1 MSLDLPDIGFGTS
14 GAKGHECADAVWT
27 ALDAGYRLV
36 DTAQMY
42 DNEPAVG
49 AGIRLSEVAREDIV
63 LASKILPDN
72 LGYEDAKRSSEE
84 SLERLGVAESR
95 SDSSASQNASRSGDV
110 DAVDLLYVHW
120 PTGAYDPEESLR
132 ALQELHEEGVA
143 RNVGVS
149 NFTPELL
156 DEAREIL
163 DIDIAAHQVEC
174 HPLFPQDE
182 LRAYADE
189 HGHTLVG
196 YCPLGQGEIFDTP
209 ELREVAER
217 HDTTVA
223 AVCIAWAVEKGVVP
237 IPQSTDADHIRA
249 NREAT
254 DLELTEE
261 DVATIDGIEDEER
274 LIDPDAAAWNQ

>member
-1 MSLDLPDIGFGTS
+1 MSLDLPEIGFGTS
-14 GAKGHECADAVWT
+14 GATGDDCVESVRT
-27 ALDAGYRLV
+27 ALEAGYRFL

-49 AGIRLSEVAREDIV
+49 AGLRLADVDREDVV

-72 LGYEDAKRSSEE
+72 LGYEDAKRSSEA
-84 SLERLGVAESR
+84 SLERLG
-95 SDSSASQNASRSGDV
+95 V

-120 PTGAYDPEESLR
+120 PTGAYDAEESLR
-132 ALQELHEEGVA
+132 ALQELHDEGVA
-143 RNVGVS
+143 RAVGVS

-163 DIDIAAHQVEC
+163 DAPITAHQVEC

-209 ELREVAER
+209 ELQEVAER
-217 HDTTVA
+217 HDTSPA
-223 AVCIAWAVEKGVVP
+223 AVCIAWAVAKGVVP
-237 IPQSTDADHIRA
+237 IPQSTDEDHIRA
-249 NREAT
+249 NLDAAE
-254 DLELTEE
+254 LELTEE
-261 DVATIDGIEDEER
+261 DIATIDAIEAEER

>member
-14 GAKGHECADAVWT
+14 GAKGHDCADATRT
-27 ALDAGYRLV
+27 ALDAGYRFV

-49 AGIRLSEVAREDIV
+49 AGLRLSDVDSEGRSPSGSRTQSGDREDVV

-72 LGYEDAKRSSEE
+72 LGYEDAKRTSYE
-84 SLERLGVAESR
+84 SLDRLG
-95 SDSSASQNASRSGDV
+95 V

-132 ALQELHEEGVA
+132 ALQELHDEGVA

-163 DIDIAAHQVEC
+163 DADIAAHQVEC

-182 LRAYADE
+182 LRAYAAE
-189 HGHTLVG
+189 HGHTVVG

-209 ELREVAER
+209 EIQEVAER
-217 HDTTVA
+217 HDTTPA
-223 AVCIAWAVEKGVVP
+223 AVCIAWAVEKEALVP
-237 IPQSTDADHIRA
+237 IPQSTDPDHIRA
-249 NREAT
+249 NIEAT
-254 DLELTEE
+254 ELDLTED
-261 DVATIDGIEDEER
+261 DVATIDDIEER
-274 LIDPDAAAWNQ
+274 RRLVDPDGAAWNR

>member
-1 MSLDLPDIGFGTS
+1 
-14 GAKGHECADAVWT
+14 
-27 ALDAGYRLV
+27 
-36 DTAQMY
+36 MY

-49 AGIRLSEVAREDIV
+49 AGIRLSEVDRDEVV

-72 LGYEDAKRSSEE
+72 LGYEDAKRTSEE
-84 SLERLGVAESR
+84 SLDRLG
-95 SDSSASQNASRSGDV
+95 V

-120 PTGAYDPEESLR
+120 PTSAYDPEESLR
-132 ALQELHEEGVA
+132 ALQELHDEGVA
-143 RNVGVS
+143 RNVAVS

-156 DEAREIL
+156 DEARGIL
-163 DIDIAAHQVEC
+163 DADIAAHQVEC
-174 HPLFPQDE
+174 HPLFPQNE

-189 HGHTLVG
+189 HDHTLVG

-209 ELREVAER
+209 ELQDVAER
-217 HDTTVA
+217 HDTTPA

-249 NREAT
+249 NLGAT
-254 DLELTEE
+254 DLDLTEA

>member
-14 GAKGHECADAVWT
+14 GAKGHDCADAVRT
-27 ALDAGYRLV
+27 ALDAGYRLI

-49 AGIRLSEVAREDIV
+49 AGIRLSSVDREDVV

-72 LGYEDAKRSSEE
+72 LGYEDAKRTSEE
-84 SLERLGVAESR
+84 SLDRLG
-95 SDSSASQNASRSGDV
+95 V

-120 PTGAYDPEESLR
+120 PTSAYGPEESLR
-132 ALQELHEEGVA
+132 ALDELHEEGVA
-143 RNVGVS
+143 RAVGVS

-163 DIDIAAHQVEC
+163 DADIAAHQVEC

-209 ELREVAER
+209 ELQTVADR
-217 HDTTVA
+217 HDTTAA

-237 IPQSTDADHIRA
+237 IPQSTDEAHIRA
-249 NREAT
+249 NLEAA
-254 DLELTEE
+254 DLELTEA
-261 DVATIDGIEDEER
+261 DVATIDGIEKEER

>member
-14 GAKGHECADAVWT
+14 GAKGHDCADAVRT
-27 ALDAGYRLV
+27 ALDAGYQFI

-49 AGIRLSEVAREDIV
+49 AGIRLSEVDRGDIV

-84 SLERLGVAESR
+84 SLDRLG
-95 SDSSASQNASRSGDV
+95 V

-132 ALQELHEEGVA
+132 ALQELHDEGVA

-163 DIDIAAHQVEC
+163 DVDIAAHQVEC

-209 ELREVAER
+209 ELRKVAER
-217 HDTTVA
+217 HDTTVP
-223 AVCIAWAVEKGVVP
+223 AVCIAWAIEKGVVP

-249 NREAT
+249 NLEAT
-254 DLELTEE
+254 DLELTED
-261 DVATIDGIEDEER
+261 DVATIDGIEGEER

>member
-14 GAKGHECADAVWT
+14 GATGDDCVESVRT
-27 ALDAGYRLV
+27 ALDAGYRFV

-49 AGIRLSEVAREDIV
+49 AGIRLADVNREDVV

-84 SLERLGVAESR
+84 SLERLGV
-95 SDSSASQNASRSGDV
+95 

-132 ALQELHEEGVA
+132 ALDELHDEGVA
-143 RNVGVS
+143 RAVGVS

-156 DEAREIL
+156 DEARETL
-163 DIDIAAHQVEC
+163 DADIAAHQVEC

-189 HGHTLVG
+189 HGHRLVG
-196 YCPLGQGEIFDTP
+196 YCPLGQGEIFDTH
-209 ELREVAER
+209 ELQEVADR
-217 HDTTVA
+217 HDTTPA
-223 AVCIAWAVEKGVVP
+223 AVCIAWAAEKGVVP
-237 IPQSTDADHIRA
+237 IPQSTDEDHIRA
-249 NREAT
+249 NLEAT
-254 DLELTEE
+254 GLDLSEA
-261 DVATIDGIEDEER
+261 DVATIDGIEAEER

>member
-1 MSLDLPDIGFGTS
+1 MSDIDLPDIGFGTS
-14 GAKGHECADAVWT
+14 GATGDDCVESVRT
-27 ALDAGYRLV
+27 ALDAGYRFL

-49 AGIRLSEVAREDIV
+49 AGMRLADVDRDDVV

-72 LGYEDAKRSSEE
+72 LGYEDAKRTSEE
-84 SLERLGVAESR
+84 SLKRL
-95 SDSSASQNASRSGDV
+95 DV

-132 ALQELHEEGVA
+132 ALDELHEAGVA
-143 RNVGVS
+143 RSVGVS

-163 DIDIAAHQVEC
+163 DADITAHQVEC

-182 LRAYADE
+182 LRAYADD

-209 ELREVAER
+209 ELQTVADR
-217 HDTTVA
+217 HDTSVA
-223 AVCIAWAVEKGVVP
+223 AVCLAWAMEKGVVP
-237 IPQSTDADHIRA
+237 IPQSTDPEHIRA
-249 NREAT
+249 NYEAT
-254 DLELTEE
+254 ALELTDE